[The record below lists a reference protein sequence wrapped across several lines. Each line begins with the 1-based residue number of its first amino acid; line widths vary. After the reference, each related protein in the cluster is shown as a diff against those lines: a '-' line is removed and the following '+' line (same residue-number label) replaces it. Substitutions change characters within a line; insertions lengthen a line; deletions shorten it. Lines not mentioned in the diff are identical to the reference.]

1 MDVRAIRQMTDEE
14 ILDELEDLKE
24 AEYKLRL
31 QAASGQLED
40 LTVLKRTRRDIA
52 RLKTVQRER
61 ELAAQV
67 ASEESNG

>member
-1 MDVRAIRQMTDEE
+1 MDVREIRQMTDEE
-14 ILDELEDLKE
+14 ILDEIEDLKE
-24 AEYKLRL
+24 AAYKLRL
-31 QAASGQLED
+31 QEASGQLED

>member
-14 ILDELEDLKE
+14 IIDELEDLKE
-24 AEYKLRL
+24 AAYKLRL